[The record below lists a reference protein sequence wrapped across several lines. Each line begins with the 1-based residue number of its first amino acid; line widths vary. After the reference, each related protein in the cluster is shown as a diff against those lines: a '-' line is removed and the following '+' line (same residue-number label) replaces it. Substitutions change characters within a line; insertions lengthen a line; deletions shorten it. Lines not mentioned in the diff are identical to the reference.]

1 MSQES
6 TTFDDEIDLLQL
18 IEVLWK
24 KKIFIILVTSIFA
37 IFSVFYALSLKNI
50 YKSEAIVHIPE
61 SEGGE
66 TLSGIGGLASMA
78 GINISPRG
86 MAKSAIAIETIK
98 SRAFLKHLISFEN
111 VLPELM
117 APEKYDSELRKTVFD
132 KQVYDEKTSEWV
144 RKNRSNNNSKPTYL
158 EAFQIYNKLISVR
171 EDKNNGLLVLSFE
184 HISPVFAEQFLSLII
199 KEVNELLRNKDLQ
212 ESSDAIAFLSSEIP
226 KSSLITMKD
235 AINQLVQSKLETQMM
250 ARISSEYIL
259 KIIEPPFVPEK
270 KFKPVRSMI
279 CIFGTLLGGLLAVII
294 VLIRHYFFNDLT
306 SK

>member
-132 KQVYDEKTSEWV
+132 KRVYDEKTSEWV

-171 EDKNNGLLVLSFE
+171 EDKNSGLLVLSFE

-279 CIFGTLLGGLLAVII
+279 CIFGTLLGGLLAVIF
-294 VLIRHYFFNDLT
+294 VLIRQYVFNDLT

>member
-144 RKNRSNNNSKPTYL
+144 RKNRSNNNSNPTYL

>member
-86 MAKSAIAIETIK
+86 RAKSAIAIETIK

-132 KQVYDEKTSEWV
+132 EQVYNEKTSEWV
-144 RKNRSNNNSKPTYL
+144 RKNKRNNNSKPTYL
-158 EAFQIYNKLISVR
+158 EAFPIYNKLISVR

-279 CIFGTLLGGLLAVII
+279 CIFGTLLGGLFSVIF
-294 VLIRHYFFNDLT
+294 VLIRHYFFNELI

>member
-132 KQVYDEKTSEWV
+132 KRVYDEKTSEWV

-171 EDKNNGLLVLSFE
+171 EDKNSGLLVLSFE

-279 CIFGTLLGGLLAVII
+279 CIFGTLLGGLLAVIF
-294 VLIRHYFFNDLT
+294 VLIRHYVFNDLT

>member
-117 APEKYDSELRKTVFD
+117 APEKYDSELRKTVYD
-132 KQVYDEKTSEWV
+132 KRVYDEKTSEWV

-171 EDKNNGLLVLSFE
+171 EDKNSGLLVLSFE

-279 CIFGTLLGGLLAVII
+279 CIFGTLLGGLLAVIF
-294 VLIRHYFFNDLT
+294 VLIRHYVFNDLT

>member
-212 ESSDAIAFLSSEIP
+212 ESSDAIAFLTSEIP